1 MNRMESIRAVAAGS
15 LILLFSPGLLGAE
28 QQRAAA
34 VLACA
39 SSNLPP
45 AAKLRDF
52 EIASTDASGNTRTL
66 QGALYVAPLDDGYA
80 LTLQVERPADM
91 AGAAFL
97 LRQGADSEQMF
108 VYLPAVRRMRRIT
121 GQAANTSMF
130 GSALRYSDI
139 KALQG
144 GIASASSE
152 WLGETEQGGRAGD
165 RIALAW
171 NSEDGTAESA
181 VLEVDRETCLIRG
194 AQVSSNGKLVR
205 EFQTQPEH
213 YVHADPHWYFSRAE
227 MRDPETGLVT
237 VLSIRE
243 AKGYEDIPSR
253 LFSPNQFHRARFDE

>member
-1 MNRMESIRAVAAGS
+1 MRMESKVVALGLS
-15 LILLFSPGLLGAE
+15 LALLLAPDALHADAA
-28 QQRAAA
+28 RAAE

-39 SSNLPP
+39 SKNLPP

-52 EIASTDASGNTRTL
+52 EIASTDSGGVTRTL
-66 QGALYVAPLDDGYA
+66 QGALFVSPLEDGYA
-80 LTLQVERPADM
+80 MTLQVVQPADM
-91 AGAAFL
+91 SGAAFL
-97 LRQGADSEQMF
+97 IRQSADSEQMF

-144 GIASASSE
+144 GIANASAQ
-152 WLGETEQGGRAGD
+152 WTGETEMDGRMAD
-165 RIALAW
+165 ALDLAW
-171 NSEDGTAESA
+171 NSEAGSAETAALS
-181 VLEVDRETCLIRG
+181 VDRQTCLIRA
-194 AQVSSNGKLVR
+194 AQVYSNGELVR
-205 EFQTQPEH
+205 EFSTQPEH

-227 MRDPETGLVT
+227 MRDPATGMVT

-243 AKGYEDIPSR
+243 AKGYQEIPGR